1 MHIHW
6 LYDKIDQLV
15 NVEKKTDISNGMNMF
30 WVLDGDL
37 ILWLDDSLLS
47 GSGVLNVQLPII
59 QFQLELIN
67 TACLLMITILPPVS
81 D

>member
-6 LYDKIDQLV
+6 LYDKIDELV

>member
-1 MHIHW
+1 
-6 LYDKIDQLV
+6 
-15 NVEKKTDISNGMNMF
+15 MF
-30 WVLDGDL
+30 RVLDGDL

-47 GSGVLNVQLPII
+47 GSRVLNVQLPII